1 MRQHVF
7 PARPPRRTAAAISV
21 AMTALLVLTGL
32 AVPAQA
38 QAETARTPLPQAVDG
53 DTPGD
58 ADGDTSGGTDGET
71 PGDTPGDTS
80 GDPGGGKDGDAGR
93 AGVQAEL
100 AARLAGGNSAFW
112 VEFKAQA
119 ALKRAPTIKDW
130 TARGA
135 AVVEE
140 LRSTAESSQAKAQE
154 LLSEAGARYTSLFID
169 NSIYVHS
176 GSAALARELA
186 EDPAVERVRMPR
198 TYRLPEPRP
207 GERVAAAGAV
217 EWGVAAVHADKVW
230 SDYKSDGNGVVVGNI
245 DSGVDVSHP
254 ALAGAYRGAGGT
266 HDYNWYDPTGLCTEP
281 GPCDAYGHGTHTM
294 GTMVGSGGIGVAPGA
309 RWIAAR
315 GCQDYRCG
323 ELALALSAQWM
334 LAPTAADGSAP
345 DPAKR
350 PNILNNSWSSAP
362 GDEWYRDYVRQ
373 WVAAGI
379 FPAFAVGN
387 DGSDCGTQHSPGE
400 YPESYA
406 VGAVDQNGT
415 VAWFSSRGEEGAA
428 DSKPDI
434 AAPGQNVRSSAPGG
448 GYAVQSGTS
457 MAAPHVSGAVALMWS
472 AAPALVGDIAATRD
486 ILDRTAQDRAD
497 TTCGGTAGDNNVYG
511 EGMLDAYRA
520 VGASPRAGAG
530 TLTGTVTDER
540 TGEPVAGVRVSATGP
555 RTLDTTTAADGT
567 YRLYLDEGDYDVSLS
582 FFGYRTHDL
591 KDVQVSAGETRTRDV
606 GLSPAP
612 TGRVTVRVADGS
624 GQGWPVYAAV
634 TVAGAGRTWF
644 GDPGDGRAVL
654 DLPLDGT
661 YEITA
666 TPRYPGYAPVTG
678 QVTVGGDVTL
688 DLSARVDAAACAAPG
703 YAAANGAC
711 APVPGALV
719 YGAVTDAN
727 TGDPV
732 DTASVTSGGGAT
744 EGETAPTPDDDAL
757 PDGFYWVFAPMSG
770 ERVLTAAQRG
780 YQSASARVTAGA
792 GEVARTDFT
801 LKAGR
806 LSVEEDDVSE
816 RARLG
821 QKVKTRLTITNRGT
835 APLTYDLAESRRD
848 VVAALRGAPV
858 RRVEA
863 DGLSPAAITAA
874 APGRTATGQAAAA
887 APWAGVADYPT
898 TIRDNA
904 AGLHDGKVYSFGGS
918 LRGEGGTPASY
929 VYDPITTA
937 WTPIADMPEA
947 RQKAASAFVDGRFYV
962 VTGWGPKGEPAA
974 RTLVYDP
981 ATDGWSTGAD
991 NPHPWGAVGSAVLN
1005 GRIYAVGGCA
1015 GECQTAT
1022 NQVTVYDV
1030 AGDRFTTAAPYPE
1043 PISWAA
1049 CGGLG
1054 GKVYCAGGLAE
1065 GPHGTQRS
1073 YVYDPARDAW
1083 DRIADLPF
1091 DLWGSSYAVANG
1103 RLVVAGGVTKG
1114 GTTLTNEAFAY
1125 DPDADAWTPL
1135 PNSRY
1140 ALYRGAAACGLY
1152 KVGGADGPRVTPFAE
1167 LLPGHDGCDAAGT
1180 DAPWL
1185 SAKPARGTLAPG
1197 ASARVT
1203 LTLDARQ
1210 LARPGTYEAELV
1222 VNEDTPYPAPSL
1234 GVTLEARAPW
1244 HWARLSGQVRSKAC
1258 DGTVTPLAGATVTV
1272 ERHRESWTVGADA
1285 EGRYEQ
1291 WLVGGPSKARIT
1303 VTAGGHGTSAFDVR
1317 PLPHADVRRDVT
1329 LTREGC

>member
-1 MRQHVF
+1 MRQHAL
-7 PARPPRRTAAAISV
+7 PARPPRRLAAAASV
-21 AMTALLVLTGL
+21 AMTALLVLTGT

-38 QAETARTPLPQAVDG
+38 RPGPAALPRTAPLTPPSTGPSTEPSTGPSAEPSTGPSTGPPTGPPTGPSAEA
-53 DTPGD
+53 
-58 ADGDTSGGTDGET
+58 AHGGT
-71 PGDTPGDTS
+71 
-80 GDPGGGKDGDAGR
+80 
-93 AGVQAEL
+93 GVQAEL
-100 AARLAGGNSAFW
+100 AARLAEGDSAFQ

-119 ALKRAPTIKDW
+119 ALKRAPAIKDW
-130 TARGA
+130 AARGA
-135 AVVEE
+135 AVVDE
-140 LRSTAESSQAKAQE
+140 LRSTADSSQAKARE
-154 LLSEAGARYTSLFID
+154 LLREAGTRYTSLFID
-169 NSIYVHS
+169 NSIHVHS

-186 EDPAVERVRMPR
+186 RDPAVERVRLPR
-198 TYRLPEPRP
+198 TYRLPERRP
-207 GERVAAAGAV
+207 GERVAASGAV

-230 SDYKSDGNGVVVGNI
+230 TGYRSDGHGVVVGSI

-254 ALAGAYRGAGGT
+254 ALAGAYRGADGT
-266 HDYNWYDPTGLCTEP
+266 HDHNWYDPTGVCP
-281 GPCDAYGHGTHTM
+281 GPCDTYGHGTHTM

-309 RWIAAR
+309 RWIAAK
-315 GCQDYRCG
+315 GCQDHRCG
-323 ELALALSAQWM
+323 ELTLALSAQWM
-334 LAPTAADGSAP
+334 LAPTAAGGSAP
-345 DPAKR
+345 DPAAR

-387 DGSDCGTQHSPGE
+387 DGSDCGTQRSPGE

-406 VGAVDQNGT
+406 VGAVDHDGK
-415 VAWFSSRGEEGAA
+415 VAWFSSRGTEGAA

-434 AAPGQNVRSSAPGG
+434 AAPGQDVRSSVPGG
-448 GYAVQSGTS
+448 GYEVQSGTS

-472 AAPALVGDIAATRD
+472 AAPALAGDIAATRD

-511 EGMLDAYRA
+511 EGMLDVYRA
-520 VGASPRAGAG
+520 VGASPRTGTG

-567 YRLYLDEGDYDVSLS
+567 YRLHLDEGGYDVGLSL
-582 FFGYRTHDL
+582 FGYRTHEL
-591 KDVQVSAGETRTRDV
+591 EGVQVSGGETRTRDV

-634 TVAGAGRTWF
+634 TVAGAQRTWF
-644 GDPGDGRAVL
+644 SDPGDGRAVL

-666 TPRYPGYAPVTG
+666 TPRHPGYTPVTG

-688 DLSARVDAAACAAPG
+688 DLSARIDAAACAAPG
-703 YAAANGAC
+703 YAAADGGC
-711 APVPGALV
+711 APVPGTLV

-727 TGDPV
+727 TGDPI
-732 DTASVTSGGGAT
+732 DTATVTSTSGHTASD
-744 EGETAPTPDDDAL
+744 TAPTPDDDAL

-770 ERVLTAAQRG
+770 ERVLTVAQRG
-780 YQSASARVTAGA
+780 YRPASARVTSGT
-792 GEVARTDFT
+792 GEVARTDFV

-806 LSVEEDDVSE
+806 LSVRQDDVSE

-821 QKVKTRLTITNRGT
+821 QKVTTRLTLTNRGS
-835 APLTYDLAESRRD
+835 APLTYALAGSRRD
-848 VVAALRGAPV
+848 VVAGLRGAPV
-858 RRVEA
+858 RRVRT
-863 DGLSPAAITAA
+863 DGLSPAATTAGTPEPASAGMAPA
-874 APGRTATGQAAAA
+874 AE
-887 APWAGVADYPT
+887 PWAGVADYPT
-898 TIRDNA
+898 TVRDNA
-904 AGLHDGKVYSFGGS
+904 VGRHDGKVYSFGGS
-918 LRGEGGTPASY
+918 QRGQGGTPASY
-929 VYDPITTA
+929 AYDPVMTS
-937 WTPIADMPEA
+937 WSQLADMPQA
-947 RQKAASAFVDGRFYV
+947 RQKAASGFVDGRFYV
-962 VTGWGPKGEPAA
+962 VTGWDAQGEPAA

-981 ATDGWSTGAD
+981 ATDAWSTGAD

-1022 NQVTVYDV
+1022 DQVTVYDV

-1065 GPHGTQRS
+1065 GPRGTQRA

-1083 DRIADLPF
+1083 ERIADLPF

-1103 RLVVAGGVTKG
+1103 RLVVAGGVTEG

-1125 DPDADAWTPL
+1125 DPDADTWTPL

-1140 ALYRGAAACGLY
+1140 ALYRGAAACGVY
-1152 KVGGADGPRVTPFAE
+1152 KVGGADGPRVTPFTE
-1167 LLPGHDGCDAAGT
+1167 VLPGHDGCDAAGT

-1185 SAKPARGTLAPG
+1185 SAKPAHGTLAPG
-1197 ASARVT
+1197 RSARVT
-1203 LTLDARQ
+1203 LTLDAQ
-1210 LARPGTYEAELV
+1210 ELARPGTYEAELV
-1222 VNEDTPYPAPSL
+1222 VNEDTPYPAPRL

-1244 HWARLSGQVRSKAC
+1244 HFARLSGQVRSKAC
-1258 DGTVTPLAGATVTV
+1258 DGTVSPLAGATVTV
-1272 ERHRESWTVGADA
+1272 ERHRESWTSGSDA
-1285 EGRYEQ
+1285 GGRYEQ
-1291 WLVGGPSKARIT
+1291 WLRGGLSKAKVT
-1303 VTAGGHGTSAFDVR
+1303 VTAGGHRKSAFDVR

-1329 LTREGC
+1329 LTRDGC